1 MHIFTRLKKHSAI
14 RLLPVLCAL
23 VSISPEVLGQAEPE
37 APPVPF
43 VLRNGWQLSG
53 YFGVSYN
60 VFHGGY
66 AADCPCE
73 FLANATSG
81 SYPYGLSLN
90 VPINEELSLYLRAGM
105 QTTSTLFTVGRVD
118 SLRSQPVVGDLADEL
133 TVEYSLF
140 SVDILLRLIGKLD
153 GERIFVGPSFGFVRK
168 KSAEITETELQTGYQ
183 YTIENGDI
191 EGARTLRT
199 SIVIGAE
206 YAFIPTR
213 NLFIIP
219 SVQVD
224 YSPQK
229 ITDLQPLRPVF
240 YKFVLNVAYQ
250 LF

>member
-1 MHIFTRLKKHSAI
+1 M
-14 RLLPVLCAL
+14 PY
-23 VSISPEVLGQAEPE
+23 
-37 APPVPF
+37 

-53 YFGVSYN
+53 YIGASYN

-73 FLANATSG
+73 FLANSTSG
-81 SYPYGLSLN
+81 SFPYGLSLN
-90 VPINEELSLYLRAGM
+90 VPLNEEMALYVRAGM

-118 SLRSQPVVGDLADEL
+118 SLRSQPVIGDLVDEL
-133 TVEYSLF
+133 TVDYSLF
-140 SVDILLRLIGKLD
+140 SIDILLRLIGKLD

-168 KSAEITETELQTGYQ
+168 KTAKITETELQTGYR
-183 YTIENGDI
+183 YTIENEDI

-206 YAFIPTR
+206 YAFIPMR